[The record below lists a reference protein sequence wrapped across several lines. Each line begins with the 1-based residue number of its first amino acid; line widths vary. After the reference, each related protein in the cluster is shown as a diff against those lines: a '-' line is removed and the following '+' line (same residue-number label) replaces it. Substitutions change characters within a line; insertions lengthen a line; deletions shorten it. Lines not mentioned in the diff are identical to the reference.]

1 MIDHIAPIYRTLIYE
16 FLQPDDLSRLGETC
30 RTIYHDKN
38 REKMIINKISSIFG
52 YRIDKYYD
60 IKSRTFT
67 TMSPNLFHPILEEF
81 KKRTLSVKFSDIENL
96 SFEEK
101 RDLIITLP
109 IDLFS
114 LLDTQSQKAIVRT
127 LCHQIY
133 EMREYAVRN
142 GMNMG
147 IYDYRCKEEFDLYP
161 FYQFVLGTLSRIFK
175 ESKNKIRCSVLKEW
189 MEMDGKKLVPHGSI
203 DDFLSSLFEGDMSQ
217 LRLMIEI
224 GLFLKRY
231 FPKYLKEYLESCFDG
246 YMYIAHYDDDND
258 VDNSEDVM
266 YDIYA
271 QEVDEILDEKNALC
285 PSMRNVEV
293 LDRLLLECHLFSAS
307 LLRDAN
313 NFRRERYLKQNN
325 MK

>member
-1 MIDHIAPIYRTLIYE
+1 MFDHIAPIYRMLIYE

-52 YRIDKYYD
+52 YRIDKYYN
-60 IKSRTFT
+60 IKSWTFT

-142 GMNMG
+142 GMDMG
-147 IYDYRCKEEFDLYP
+147 ITEYPCESDFDVEFDLYP
-161 FYQFVLGTLSRIFK
+161 FYQFVLRTLSRIFK
-175 ESKNKIRCSVLKEW
+175 ESKNKIRCSVLNEW
-189 MEMDGKKLVPHGSI
+189 MEMDKANSLDEILHR
-203 DDFLSSLFEGDMSQ
+203 LFEGDMSQ

-246 YMYIAHYDDDND
+246 YMYIAHYDDDD
-258 VDNSEDVM
+258 VDSSEDVM

-285 PSMRNVEV
+285 PSMKNVEV

-313 NFRRERYLKQNN
+313 NFRRERYLKQTT
-325 MK
+325 

>member
-1 MIDHIAPIYRTLIYE
+1 MFDHIAPIYRMLIYE

-52 YRIDKYYD
+52 YRIDKYYN
-60 IKSRTFT
+60 IKSWTFT

-142 GMNMG
+142 GMDMG
-147 IYDYRCKEEFDLYP
+147 ITEYPCESDFDVEFDLYP
-161 FYQFVLGTLSRIFK
+161 FYQFVLRTLSRIFK
-175 ESKNKIRCSVLKEW
+175 ESKNKIRCSVLNEW
-189 MEMDGKKLVPHGSI
+189 MEMDKANSLDEILHR
-203 DDFLSSLFEGDMSQ
+203 LFEGDMSQ

-246 YMYIAHYDDDND
+246 YMYIAHYDDDD

-285 PSMRNVEV
+285 PSMKNVEV

-313 NFRRERYLKQNN
+313 NFRRERYLKQTT
-325 MK
+325 

>member
-1 MIDHIAPIYRTLIYE
+1 MLIYE

-52 YRIDKYYD
+52 YRIDKYYN
-60 IKSRTFT
+60 IKSWTFT

-142 GMNMG
+142 GMDMG
-147 IYDYRCKEEFDLYP
+147 ITEYPCESDFDVEFDLYP
-161 FYQFVLGTLSRIFK
+161 FYQFVLRTLSRIFK
-175 ESKNKIRCSVLKEW
+175 ESKNKIRCSVLNEW
-189 MEMDGKKLVPHGSI
+189 MEMDKANSVDEILHR
-203 DDFLSSLFEGDMSQ
+203 LFEGDMSQ

-246 YMYIAHYDDDND
+246 YMYIAHYDDDD
-258 VDNSEDVM
+258 VDSSEDVM

-285 PSMRNVEV
+285 PSMKNVEV

-313 NFRRERYLKQNN
+313 NFRRERYLKQTT
-325 MK
+325 

>member
-1 MIDHIAPIYRTLIYE
+1 MFDHIAPIYRMLIYE

-52 YRIDKYYD
+52 YRIDKYYN
-60 IKSRTFT
+60 IKSWTFT

-142 GMNMG
+142 GMDMG
-147 IYDYRCKEEFDLYP
+147 ITEYPCESDFDVEFDLYP
-161 FYQFVLGTLSRIFK
+161 FYQFVLRTLSRIFK
-175 ESKNKIRCSVLKEW
+175 ESKNKIRCSVLNEW
-189 MEMDGKKLVPHGSI
+189 MEMDKANSVDEILHR
-203 DDFLSSLFEGDMSQ
+203 LFEGDMSQ

-246 YMYIAHYDDDND
+246 YMYIAHYDDDD
-258 VDNSEDVM
+258 VDSSEDVM

-285 PSMRNVEV
+285 PSMKNVEV

-313 NFRRERYLKQNN
+313 NFRRERYLKQTT
-325 MK
+325 

>member
-1 MIDHIAPIYRTLIYE
+1 MFDHIAPIYRMLIYE

-60 IKSRTFT
+60 IKSWTFT

-142 GMNMG
+142 GMDMG
-147 IYDYRCKEEFDLYP
+147 ITEYPCESDFDVEFDLYP
-161 FYQFVLGTLSRIFK
+161 FYQFVLRTLSRIFK
-175 ESKNKIRCSVLKEW
+175 ESKNKIRCSVLNEW
-189 MEMDGKKLVPHGSI
+189 MEMDKANSLDEILHR
-203 DDFLSSLFEGDMSQ
+203 LFEGDMSQ

-246 YMYIAHYDDDND
+246 YMYIAHYDDDD

-285 PSMRNVEV
+285 PSMKNVEV

-313 NFRRERYLKQNN
+313 NFRRERYLKQTT
-325 MK
+325 